1 MNNNRARSLRQVRS
15 SRSRSRSKRGVSP
28 VIGVILMVAA
38 TIVIAGVVIGMLGG
52 FKTPTRQYSVGVSVS
67 ENSTHS
73 IILTFNGGPDSDIV
87 DYLNV
92 SINGTDVTAGLS
104 PGNRFGAANGKS
116 DVNVGNWTSYQ
127 VAADKSDRVIV
138 TATFLDG
145 TTQVILDT
153 YV

>member
-1 MNNNRARSLRQVRS
+1 MQVR
-15 SRSRSRSKRGVSP
+15 RSRSRSKRGVSP

-38 TIVIAGVVIGMLGG
+38 TIVIAGVVMGMLGG
-52 FKTPTRQYSVGVSVS
+52 FKTPTRQHSVGVSVS
-67 ENSTHS
+67 ENSTHF

-92 SINGTDVTAGLS
+92 SINGTDVTASLS
-104 PGNRFGAANGKS
+104 PKGFGTADGTS
-116 DVNVGNWTSYQ
+116 DVNVGNWTAYQ

-145 TTQVILDT
+145 TTQVVLDT

>member
-1 MNNNRARSLRQVRS
+1 MRTKNKSRARSFMQVR
-15 SRSRSRSKRGVSP
+15 RSRSRSKRGVSP

-38 TIVIAGVVIGMLGG
+38 TIVIAGVVMGMLGG
-52 FKTPTRQYSVGVSVS
+52 FKTPTRQHSVGVSVS
-67 ENSTHS
+67 ENSTHF

-92 SINGTDVTAGLS
+92 SINGTDVTASLS
-104 PGNRFGAANGKS
+104 PKGFGTADGTS
-116 DVNVGNWTSYQ
+116 DVNVGNWTAYQ

-145 TTQVILDT
+145 TTQVVLDT